1 MKEIFQGN
9 ITKETADMIKQLEQS
24 GGAGTEHTLMMF
36 NFPSGWDG
44 LDFLTTTA
52 SQQNIVE
59 EFEYN
64 QGKEF
69 NERLYELF
77 KSGVL
82 NTYTPKGDSFA
93 DGVAKVE
100 FRSIDEDG
108 VITVYIEGAPETLT
122 LPAPDDTTRSA
133 FDGAYVDTSSGS
145 VFGIHIEKKE
155 GEQP

>member
-9 ITKETADMIKQLEQS
+9 ITKETADLIKQLEQS
-24 GGAGTEHTLMMF
+24 GGADTEHTLHMF
-36 NFPSGWDG
+36 NLPDDWDVFE
-44 LDFLTTTA
+44 LLTTT

-82 NTYTPKGDSFA
+82 NTYTPKGDSIA

-122 LPAPDDTTRSA
+122 LPAPDDATISA
-133 FDGAYVDTSSGS
+133 LAGVYVDSSNGS
-145 VFGIHIEKKE
+145 VIGIHIGKKE
-155 GEQP
+155 GEKP

>member
-9 ITKETADMIKQLEQS
+9 ITKETADLIKQLEQS
-24 GGAGTEHTLMMF
+24 SGTGTEHTLHMF
-36 NFPSGWDG
+36 NLPADWDVFE
-44 LDFLTTTA
+44 LLTTT

-82 NTYTPKGDSFA
+82 NTYTSKGDSIA

-122 LPAPDDTTRSA
+122 LPAPDDATISA
-133 FDGAYVDTSSGS
+133 LVGVYVDSSNGS
-145 VFGIHIEKKE
+145 VIGIHIGKKE
-155 GEQP
+155 GEKP

>member
-9 ITKETADMIKQLEQS
+9 ITKETADLIKQLEQS
-24 GGAGTEHTLMMF
+24 GGADTEHTLMMF
-36 NFPSGWDG
+36 NLPADWGVFC
-44 LDFLTTTA
+44 LLTTT
-52 SQQNIVE
+52 SQQNIIE

-82 NTYTPKGDSFA
+82 NTYTPKGDSIA

-122 LPAPDDTTRSA
+122 LPAPDDATISTLA
-133 FDGAYVDTSSGS
+133 GVYVDSSNGS
-145 VFGIHIEKKE
+145 VISIHIEKKE
-155 GEQP
+155 GEKP

>member
-24 GGAGTEHTLMMF
+24 GGAGTEHTLHMF
-36 NFPSGWDG
+36 NLPADWDVFE
-44 LDFLTTTA
+44 LLTTT
-52 SQQNIVE
+52 SQQNIIE

-69 NERLYELF
+69 NKRLYELF

-82 NTYTPKGDSFA
+82 NTYTPKGDSYA

-122 LPAPDDTTRSA
+122 LPAPDDATISA
-133 FDGAYVDTSSGS
+133 LEGVYVDSSNGS
-145 VFGIHIEKKE
+145 VIGILIGKKE
-155 GEQP
+155 GEKP

>member
-9 ITKETADMIKQLEQS
+9 ITKETADLIKQLEQS
-24 GGAGTEHTLMMF
+24 GGADTEHTLMMF
-36 NFPSGWDG
+36 NLPADWDVFD
-44 LDFLTTTA
+44 LLTTT
-52 SQQNIVE
+52 SQQNIIE

-77 KSGVL
+77 KNGVL
-82 NTYTPKGDSFA
+82 NAYTPKGDSYA

-122 LPAPDDTTRSA
+122 LPAPDDTTMSA
-133 FDGAYVDTSSGS
+133 FDGGYVNTSSGS
-145 VFGIHIEKKE
+145 ATGIHIEKKE

>member
-9 ITKETADMIKQLEQS
+9 ITKETADLIKQLEQS
-24 GGAGTEHTLMMF
+24 GGADTEHTLRMF
-36 NFPSGWDG
+36 NLPADWDVFG
-44 LDFLTTTA
+44 LLTTT
-52 SQQNIVE
+52 SQQNIIE

-77 KSGVL
+77 KNGVL
-82 NTYTPKGDSFA
+82 NAYTPKGDSYA
-93 DGVAKVE
+93 DGAAKVE

-122 LPAPDDTTRSA
+122 LPAPD
-133 FDGAYVDTSSGS
+133 GATISVLEGVYVDSSNGS
-145 VFGIHIEKKE
+145 VIGIFIGKKE
-155 GEQP
+155 GEKP